1 MQSTP
6 RKWRP
11 FDRPIPFKDP
21 LRPAESNHCAR
32 HREACS
38 HRTQKSTCRRHA
50 RTTPQNLPYTTA
62 RVAARTRVHFL
73 RVAAWRVPSG
83 RNMKQR
89 RRQRQSTEG
98 RTGPGARQRQ
108 ASCAGIPLTA
118 IEVPAMAA
126 APSRFAAASARRRAR
141 RIPFMPPRSRTMIID
156 ARRCVRAGEI
166 RVDQN
171 TRA

>member
-83 RNMKQR
+83 RNMKQTR
-89 RRQRQSTEG
+89 RKRQSTEG
-98 RTGPGARQRQ
+98 RTGPGARQGQ

-126 APSRFAAASARRRAR
+126 APSRFAAASARMRAR
-141 RIPFMPPRSRTMIID
+141 RIPFMPPRSRTMSIA
-156 ARRCVRAGEI
+156 ARCCARAGEI